1 VATAQQHYDE
11 LLASIYV
18 WMAGGLE
25 SALATGAND
34 VAGLVP
40 GQGIAVDLGAGF
52 GMHAIPLARGGYDV
66 VAIDTSAQLLDVLS
80 AKSVGLSLR
89 AVEADLLD
97 FRQHIVEP
105 ARLIVCLGDTLTHL
119 AERSDV
125 ERLCEEIG
133 ASLERG
139 GRVVLT
145 FRDYSRPAAG
155 IARFIPVRSDA
166 DRIHTCF
173 LEKQDERMLVH
184 DIVHEREGSNW
195 RMKVSSYPKLRLVPE
210 TVAATL
216 QRVGLTATL
225 ATGPRGM
232 VAITAIRG

>member
-1 VATAQQHYDE
+1 MATAQQHYDE
-11 LLASIYV
+11 LLAPIYV
-18 WMAGGLE
+18 WMAGGLA
-25 SALATGAND
+25 SALATGAED

-40 GQGIAVDLGAGF
+40 GQGLALDLGAGF

-80 AKSVGLSLR
+80 AESTGLSIR
-89 AVEADLLD
+89 VVEADLLD
-97 FRQHIVEP
+97 FRQQVAEP

-119 AERSDV
+119 AEWADV
-125 ERLCEEIG
+125 ERLCQEVAAG
-133 ASLERG
+133 LERG
-139 GRVVLT
+139 GRFVAT

-155 IARFIPVRSDA
+155 IARFIPVRSDG

-184 DIVHEREGSNW
+184 DIVHERDGSKW
-195 RMKVSSYPKLRLVPE
+195 RMKVSSYPKLRLEPAAVASMLQRAGLAP
-210 TVAATL
+210 TVAA
-216 QRVGLTATL
+216 GS
-225 ATGPRGM
+225 RGM